1 MIDMP
6 GNVVYSMYVGIQII
20 DIQLTIYSCYKT
32 EFILKYGKLIHKT
45 FQKVSKQQKN
55 IRLTF
60 ISKL

>member
-20 DIQLTIYSCYKT
+20 DIQLTIYSCYKS
-32 EFILKYGKLIHKT
+32 EFSSNYGQLIHKT
-45 FQKVSKQQKN
+45 FQKVFKQQKN

-60 ISKL
+60 VSKL